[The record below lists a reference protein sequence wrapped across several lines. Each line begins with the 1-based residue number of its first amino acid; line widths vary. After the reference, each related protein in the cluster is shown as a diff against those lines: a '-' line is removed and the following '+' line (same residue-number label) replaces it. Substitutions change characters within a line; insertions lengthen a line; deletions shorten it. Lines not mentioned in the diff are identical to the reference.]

1 MKLDLRWGYN
11 NIRIKE
17 ENEWKVVFI
26 IPEGLFEST
35 VVFFSLTN
43 SLATFQAIMNEL
55 LRDLINMGKIGS
67 FIDDVMVGIESEEEY
82 NELMKEILRRMEE
95 NVIYIKPEKYK

>member
-11 NIRIKE
+11 NVRIKE

-55 LRDLINMGKIGS
+55 LRDFINMGKIGS

-82 NELMKEILRRMEE
+82 NELMKEILGRMEE
-95 NVIYIKPEKYK
+95 NVIYI